1 MKQATASYRA
11 RLLGIAE
18 ISIDARALGE
28 AALAS
33 DWNEVRFL
41 ALRVTEQ
48 ALDLRAKA
56 VVEAAHRLCLE
67 VGPPGTLPGIGYGA
81 ALMTLA
87 DAIGALI

>member
-11 RLLGIAE
+11 RLIGIAE
-18 ISIDARALGE
+18 ISIEARALGE

-33 DWNEVRFL
+33 DWDEVRFL

-48 ALDLRAKA
+48 AFGLRAKA
-56 VVEAAHRLCLE
+56 VVEAAHQLCLE
-67 VGPPGTLPGIGYGA
+67 VGPAGTVPGVGYGVA
-81 ALMTLA
+81 MMTLA